1 MDNSKLKKPAY
12 LFEVSWEV
20 CNKVGGIH
28 TVIST
33 KALNMVKEYKDSHIL
48 IGPDV
53 WRYTEQNPEFIDEPR
68 LFRSWRQ
75 HAAQEGL
82 RIKVGRWNVAG
93 QPIVI
98 LVDFQPFFPQK
109 NEIYTEM
116 WNRFHPHFHKC
127 FWDRQLA
134 MPFDYK
140 ASDSTL
146 AERSR

>member
-98 LVDFQPFFPQK
+98 LVDFSTFITQKDKIFASFWEKYKLFLLYK
-109 NEIYTEM
+109 NELHTPTNHLM
-116 WNRFHPHFHKC
+116 KPWLLR
-127 FWDRQLA
+127 
-134 MPFDYK
+134 
-140 ASDSTL
+140 
-146 AERSR
+146 

>member
-1 MDNSKLKKPAY
+1 MKKPAY

-82 RIKVGRWNVAG
+82 RG
-93 QPIVI
+93 
-98 LVDFQPFFPQK
+98 PFLSV
-109 NEIYTEM
+109 YAARR
-116 WNRFHPHFHKC
+116 RFL
-127 FWDRQLA
+127 R
-134 MPFDYK
+134 
-140 ASDSTL
+140 SISTT
-146 AERSR
+146 ATIIATVTT